1 MRRHRE
7 DNRLSSGDALFLYLE
22 REGMPL
28 NVASVSVFEGEISLR
43 ACTRF
48 IESKLPLIPRYRQR
62 VVAPPFNIGLPT
74 WEYDPHFDVRNHI
87 HHITLKHGADAE
99 FKAVA
104 GKILSKV
111 MDRQR
116 PLWDFTLVHGLKGNR
131 TGVVTRMHHCLA
143 DGLAGVSLMNV
154 LMDPSPEVRPLPKRK
169 PRFQSPPQPPA
180 PAFLDEL
187 INSSVL
193 VAEKVLSAQM
203 ELFQVLQQIMAVGE
217 HRSEHTR
224 AAQPAAANSAA
235 HIPSVDQFARF
246 MPELT
251 AATQPLPFNVICRGP
266 QKFGWAEIPLADI
279 KAVKNAFA
287 VTVNDVALAL
297 VASAFQHYAE
307 LRGVRIKGRL
317 LRIVVPVNV
326 RGNGN
331 AGDLGNRITF
341 VPVTIPLDIRSP
353 RKLVAA
359 IHERTTFL
367 KGVHVAECVSLFGT
381 ILGTIPT
388 AAQELAGPI
397 VSQVPLGLC
406 NFIFTNVPGPT
417 TPLYLLGHQ
426 MLRCFP
432 YVPIGG
438 DLGINCA
445 VLTYNGI
452 AYFGLTADV
461 HAAPDVGRLE
471 KLLSTSFA
479 KLSRAAG
486 CRPPRKSRPKVKA
499 KTLAVEK
506 VEPQTA
512 AQPQPPLPQPFSRIQ
527 PQSVHAPITNTQEEN
542 ALLATVGV

>member
-28 NVASVSVFEGEISLR
+28 NVASVAVFEGEISLR
-43 ACTRF
+43 NCTRF

-62 VVAPPFNIGLPT
+62 VVAPPFNIGFPT
-74 WEYDPHFDVRNHI
+74 WEYDPRFDVRHHV
-87 HHITLKHGADAE
+87 HHIMLKRGTDTE

-104 GKILSKV
+104 GNILSKV
-111 MDRQR
+111 MDRER
-116 PLWDFTLVHGLKGNR
+116 PLWDFTLIHGLKGNR

-169 PRFQSPPQPPA
+169 PQFQAPPNA
-180 PAFLDEL
+180 ATPAFLDEL
-187 INSSVL
+187 LNSSVL

-203 ELFQVLQQIMAVGE
+203 ELFQVLQQVLAAAGQP
-217 HRSEHTR
+217 SERAPLVTNG
-224 AAQPAAANSAA
+224 AAQV
-235 HIPSVDQFARF
+235 PSVDRFARF

-266 QKFGWAEIPLADI
+266 QRFGWAEIPLDDI

-326 RGNGN
+326 RGNDK

-359 IHERTTFL
+359 IHERTMFL
-367 KGVHVAECVSLFGT
+367 KSVHVAECVGLFGT
-381 ILGTIPT
+381 LLGTIPT

-417 TPLYLLGHQ
+417 SALYLLGHK
-426 MLRCFP
+426 MLHCYP

-445 VLTYNGI
+445 VLTYNGT

-461 HAAPDVGRLE
+461 HAAPDVRRLE
-471 KLLSTSFA
+471 KFLHACFV

-486 CRPPRKSRPKVKA
+486 CRPPRKKRPRTGKHVVRS
-499 KTLAVEK
+499 TS
-506 VEPQTA
+506 VEPQPA
-512 AQPQPPLPQPFSRIQ
+512 PKLDLPSSQPAISVQPPP
-527 PQSVHAPITNTQEEN
+527 VHAPLTNTHEEN
-542 ALLATVGV
+542 ALLPAVGV

>member
-1 MRRHRE
+1 MRPRRD

-28 NVASVSVFEGEISLR
+28 NVASVSVFEGVISLQTCR
-43 ACTRF
+43 RF
-48 IESKLPLIPRYRQR
+48 IDSKLPVIPRYRQR
-62 VVAPPFNIGLPT
+62 VVAPPFNIALPT
-74 WEYDPHFDVRNHI
+74 WEYDPNFDVCNHV
-87 HHITLKHGADAE
+87 HQVTLTRGTDTE

-104 GKILSKV
+104 GSILSKV
-111 MDRQR
+111 MDRRR

-143 DGLAGVSLMNV
+143 DGLAGVSLMNA

-169 PRFQSPPQPPA
+169 ARFQTPPQTSA
-180 PAFLDEL
+180 PTFLDEL
-187 INSSVL
+187 INSSVS

-203 ELFQVLQQIMAVGE
+203 ELFQVLQQIL
-217 HRSEHTR
+217 T
-224 AAQPAAANSAA
+224 AAGKQAEQSKAELASGPNSAA
-235 HIPSVDQFARF
+235 HMPSVDQFARF

-251 AATQPLPFNVICRGP
+251 AATEPLPFNIICRGP

-279 KAVKNAFA
+279 KAVKNACG
-287 VTVNDVALAL
+287 VTVNDVALTL

-326 RGNGN
+326 RGNGT
-331 AGDLGNRITF
+331 ASDLGNRITF

-353 RKLVAA
+353 RKLLAA
-359 IHERTTFL
+359 VRERTAFL
-367 KGVHVAECVSLFGT
+367 KGVHVAECVGLFGT
-381 ILGTIPT
+381 MLGTIPT

-417 TPLYLLGHQ
+417 SALYLLGHK
-426 MLRCFP
+426 MLRCYP

-445 VLTYNGI
+445 VLTYDGT
-452 AYFGLTADV
+452 AYFGLTGDV
-461 HAAPDVGRLE
+461 HAAPDLGRLE
-471 KLLSTSFA
+471 KFLTASFVKLSTA
-479 KLSRAAG
+479 VGIPCQRRGRVRA
-486 CRPPRKSRPKVKA
+486 KA
-499 KTLAVEK
+499 KTAPAVAP
-506 VEPQTA
+506 EPKPVLHFA
-512 AQPQPPLPQPFSRIQ
+512 PPTIRIQ
-527 PQSVHAPITNTQEEN
+527 PQSVPASITTPQEEN
-542 ALLATVGV
+542 TLLATVGV

>member
-43 ACTRF
+43 ACSRF

-74 WEYDPHFDVRNHI
+74 WEYDPHFDVRNHV
-87 HHITLKHGADAE
+87 HHVTLKHGTDAE
-99 FKAVA
+99 FKTVA
-104 GKILSKV
+104 GRILSKV
-111 MDRQR
+111 MDRER
-116 PLWDFTLVHGLKGNR
+116 PLWDFTLVHGLKRNR

-143 DGLAGVSLMNV
+143 DGLAGVSLMNA
-154 LMDPSPEVRPLPKRK
+154 LMDPSPEVRPLPKRQ
-169 PRFQSPPQPPA
+169 PHFQAPPQPPA

-203 ELFQVLQQIMAVGE
+203 ELFQVLQQVL
-217 HRSEHTR
+217 
-224 AAQPAAANSAA
+224 AAAGQQSEQTKKTSLEVNGAP
-235 HIPSVDQFARF
+235 HVPSVDQFARF

-251 AATQPLPFNVICRGP
+251 AATQPLPFNVICQGP

-279 KAVKNAFA
+279 KAVKSAFA

-297 VASAFQHYAE
+297 VTSAFQHYAE
-307 LRGVRIKGRL
+307 LRGVRVKGRL

-367 KGVHVAECVSLFGT
+367 KSAHVAECVGLFGT

-417 TPLYLLGHQ
+417 TPLYLLGHK
-426 MLRCFP
+426 MLRCCP

-445 VLTYNGI
+445 VLTYNGT
-452 AYFGLTADV
+452 AYFGITADA
-461 HAAPDVGRLE
+461 HAAPDVARLE
-471 KLLSTSFA
+471 KLLNTSFA

-486 CRPPRKSRPKVKA
+486 CRRPHTDRSKPRA
-499 KTLAVEK
+499 KTAVIEIAG
-506 VEPQTA
+506 QQSS
-512 AQPQPPLPQPFSRIQ
+512 AQPEPLLPQPIARIQ
-527 PQSVHAPITNTQEEN
+527 PQSVHATIATTQEEN